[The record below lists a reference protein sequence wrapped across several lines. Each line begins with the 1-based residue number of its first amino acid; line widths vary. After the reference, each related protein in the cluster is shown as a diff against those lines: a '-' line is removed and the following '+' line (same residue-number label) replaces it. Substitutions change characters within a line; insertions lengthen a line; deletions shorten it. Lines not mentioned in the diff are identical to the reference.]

1 MSEITI
7 SPLREDLSFG
17 VRVGGVTATNSQRPV
32 VREKIS
38 AAFRRHGMIVFEGVE
53 ASDAM
58 QVALSEIFGPLK
70 EHPVK
75 SIARV
80 DANSLPGVV
89 AINALAGEGGVV
101 DIGGT
106 RLSHWL
112 PWHFDH
118 CYNDELN
125 YAGVLRA
132 TEIVAEGGLTGFA
145 DGVALY
151 NAFPTDLLARI
162 EGENILYTLNVQY
175 EGMKFGLPPQ
185 FSVIQRK
192 PTPPGFA
199 EQALAMP
206 RAIHPA
212 VWTRESGEKVL
223 HVSPW
228 MAEGIAGREDAA
240 GDALL
245 AEVCQTIN
253 ALSASCSYYHKWL
266 PSDMVIWDNTRMLHS
281 VSGNSPT
288 VDRRMQRTTIKGDYG
303 LGRFEDGAAG
313 GGILSETTV

>member
-17 VRVGGVTATNSQRPV
+17 VRVGGVTHANSQRSV
-32 VREKIS
+32 VRAKIN
-38 AAFRRHGMIVFEGVE
+38 AAFKQHGMIVFEGVE

-75 SIARV
+75 SVARV
-80 DANSLPGVV
+80 DASSLPGVV

-151 NAFPTDLLARI
+151 KAFPDDLLARI
-162 EGENILYTLNVQY
+162 EGEKILYRLNVQY
-175 EGMKFGLPPQ
+175 DGMKFGLPPQ

-192 PTPPGFA
+192 PTPPGFE

-212 VWTRESGEKVL
+212 VWTRASGEKVL

-228 MAEGIAGREDAA
+228 MAEGIVGREDAE

-253 ALSASCSYYHKWL
+253 ALSASCSYHHKWL
-266 PSDMVIWDNTRMLHS
+266 PSDMVIWDNTRMLHA

-313 GGILSETTV
+313 GRILSESTV